1 MTPRGLLEVSEAAP
15 SGQGSE
21 DREGWPLEREPG
33 GEEGKGW
40 EGIQAGRKSV
50 PEAGEAAEADT
61 SESGGLTRD
70 RKGGCHSALHRG
82 NKKQVVAQ
90 APASHSGLRGTCVSL
105 LEARGKRGGQGSR
118 TRCSGCSGPELFH
131 LAGSRPLSDV
141 HCPHLCC
148 HSDCSTTHTLRLFLN
163 AFTMKSRS

>member
-1 MTPRGLLEVSEAAP
+1 MTPRGLLEVSEAVP

-21 DREGWPLEREPG
+21 DREGWPLEREPRRG
-33 GEEGKGW
+33 GRVGKGSR
-40 EGIQAGRKSV
+40 QAGSQSQKLGKQQRLTHLSRV
-50 PEAGEAAEADT
+50 ASLATGRVAATQPCTE
-61 SESGGLTRD
+61 GNRD
-70 RKGGCHSALHRG
+70 RLWPRHLPPT
-82 NKKQVVAQ
+82 Q
-90 APASHSGLRGTCVSL
+90 ASEAPVSL

-118 TRCSGCSGPELFH
+118 TRCLGCSGPELFH

-163 AFTMKSRS
+163 AFTTKSRS